1 MEMEVGVWGNR
12 TEVVAEVEGAGGG
25 SGQVGRGG
33 CQGLAE
39 PERRLPF
46 DGARRRGSDVYEDG
60 E

>member
-33 CQGLAE
+33 MPRAGRA
-39 PERRLPF
+39 RATTTF